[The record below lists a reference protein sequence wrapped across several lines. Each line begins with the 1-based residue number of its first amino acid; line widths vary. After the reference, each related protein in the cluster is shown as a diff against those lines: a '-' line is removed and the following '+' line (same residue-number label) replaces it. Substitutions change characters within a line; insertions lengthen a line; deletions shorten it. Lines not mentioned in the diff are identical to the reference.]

1 MINEAIHR
9 SNIFSSFVWRILERS
24 GVQGIQ
30 FVLSIVLARL
40 LQPEEYGVVAL
51 LSIFIAIASVFVQSS
66 FSTAL
71 IQKKKADNCDF
82 SSVFFLS
89 LFVAFSLYFLL
100 YVSAPMIAGFYGNE
114 IICPVIRV
122 LAITLFFGAINSVQ
136 MASVSRT
143 MQFKRYFLSSMG
155 GIIGSG
161 IISVVLAYKGYGVWS
176 LVAQQLINNMLVTMI
191 LWFTVKWRPSLLF
204 SLHKIRE
211 LFSFGWKLLV
221 SALLDTIFRN
231 LYGLVIGKLY
241 DADRLGFFNRGQQ
254 FPAVIASSLDGS
266 IQSVMLPALSS
277 LQDDLASVKTLMR
290 RSMMT
295 SSYLLLPL
303 MVGLASIAKP
313 MVSVL
318 LTDKW
323 LPCVPFLQLACISY
337 ALYPIH
343 TANLTAINA
352 IGRSDVFLKLEVMKK
367 IVTIILLIVSI
378 PFGIYAMAIGQVI
391 SSIIA
396 TIINTYPNKKL
407 LNYTYFEQ
415 IKDLLPP
422 LVLSFVMGSCVY
434 MVGFLPLDTRMRLGV
449 QIVLGAAIYIGFSWL
464 FRLNSYMYLVQ
475 IMRGL
480 RK

>member
-1 MINEAIHR
+1 LINEAIHR

>member
-1 MINEAIHR
+1 
-9 SNIFSSFVWRILERS
+9 LERS